1 MYKNKFNNMAGEIN
15 QPAGENKS
23 TPAKGKNTGMAI
35 LAYIIFFIPLLTDAK
50 KDSFVK
56 YHVKQGLVIFIGWV
70 VVAVLG
76 MFLPWGFWWL
86 ERLLDLGLFIL
97 MIMGII
103 AASKGEQKPL
113 PIIGKIGEGFKF

>member
-1 MYKNKFNNMAGEIN
+1 MAEEIN
-15 QPAGENKS
+15 QPAGEHKS

-35 LAYIIFFIPLLTDAK
+35 LAYIIFFIPLLTDSK
-50 KDSFVK
+50 KDPFVK
-56 YHVKQGLVIFIGWV
+56 YHVKQGLVIFLGWV
-70 VVAVLG
+70 LVGILG

-103 AASKGEQKPL
+103 SASKGEQKPL
-113 PIIGKIGEGFKF
+113 PVIGKIGEGFKF

>member
-1 MYKNKFNNMAGEIN
+1 MAEETN
-15 QPAGENKS
+15 QPVGENKTAS
-23 TPAKGKNTGMAI
+23 TKGKNTGMAV

-50 KDSFVK
+50 KDPFVK
-56 YHVKQGLVIFIGWV
+56 YHVKQGLVLFIGWV
-70 VVAVLG
+70 VIAMLG
-76 MFLPWGFWWL
+76 WFLPWGFWWL

-113 PIIGKIGEGFKF
+113 PVIGKIGEGFKF